1 MQPPYRV
8 EETVLELHLP
18 NPINIFLE
26 TGATTCVH
34 VQTVQTSQV
43 KPIKI
48 KKKKT
53 QLWELRDY
61 GLNTNIRKEVR
72 NHVKEKVV
80 VGRQTYLP
88 QYVS

>member
-1 MQPPYRV
+1 MQPHYRV

-26 TGATTCVH
+26 TGVTTCVH

-48 KKKKT
+48 KKKKNT
-53 QLWELRDY
+53 VVRVEGLWF
-61 GLNTNIRKEVR
+61 K
-72 NHVKEKVV
+72 H
-80 VGRQTYLP
+80 
-88 QYVS
+88 